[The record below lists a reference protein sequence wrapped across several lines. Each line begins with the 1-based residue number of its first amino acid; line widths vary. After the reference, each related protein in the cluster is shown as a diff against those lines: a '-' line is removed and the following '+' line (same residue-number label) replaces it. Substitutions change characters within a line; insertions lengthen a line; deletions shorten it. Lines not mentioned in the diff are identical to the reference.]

1 MRKKIVAVCVAILVG
16 LVCIIM
22 AEGEQESPN
31 EKPAASSPAPFVPSK
46 QISVDQ
52 VVDFPVDI

>member
-1 MRKKIVAVCVAILVG
+1 MRKTIVAVCLAIVVG

-22 AEGEQESPN
+22 AKGEQESPS
-31 EKPAASSPAPFVPSK
+31 ETPVASSPAPFVPSK